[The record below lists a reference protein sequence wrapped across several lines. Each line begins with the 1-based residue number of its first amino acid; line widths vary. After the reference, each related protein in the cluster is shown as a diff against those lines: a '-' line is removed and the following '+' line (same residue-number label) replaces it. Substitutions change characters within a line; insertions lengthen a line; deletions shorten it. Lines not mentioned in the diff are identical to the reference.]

1 MNELRELIGLKHG
14 EVRGVHGQ
22 HEEVGREPWHKP
34 DQSVVEPQIG
44 SAVPAGQD
52 ALLRRGQKE
61 LDKKEEKKTQ
71 KLMN

>member
-1 MNELRELIGLKHG
+1 MNELWELTGLKHG

-22 HEEVGREPWHKP
+22 HVEVGREPWHKP

-61 LDKKEEKKTQ
+61 LDKKKK
-71 KLMN
+71 KRKHKN